1 MASKGWARCLDSV
14 ADILRRG
21 AWYPIV
27 EETAEHVVLDVHEKR
42 VRLSRADLQVVRTGV
57 MRPTLGGTKDAVT
70 QTYAVCPSCNERQ
83 EFSGKPTLLRCTRCK
98 GEASVDWSV
107 TC

>member
-14 ADILRRG
+14 ADVLRRG

-42 VRLSRADLQVVRTGV
+42 VRLSRADAGAGVTIKRFRSASPRPITG
-57 MRPTLGGTKDAVT
+57 
-70 QTYAVCPSCNERQ
+70 
-83 EFSGKPTLLRCTRCK
+83 
-98 GEASVDWSV
+98 ASSSAPA
-107 TC
+107 